1 MQSEINFDSVVAQ
14 GKEIVMADIDASKV
28 LLSIEQGKYY
38 GMDEIG
44 GRIWELIEMP
54 QTVQWVVAQLLRE
67 YGVEAE
73 TCEKDVLHFL
83 RGLAVKGLIQIG

>member
-1 MQSEINFDSVVAQ
+1 MELEINLDSIVAQ
-14 GKEIVMADIDASKV
+14 GKEIVMADIDAGKV
-28 LLSIEQGKYY
+28 LLSIDHGKYY

-54 QTVQWVVAQLLRE
+54 QTVQWVVDQLLRE

-73 TCEKDVLHFL
+73 TCETDVLYFL
-83 RGLAVKGLIQIG
+83 RGLAVKGLIHIG